1 MRSNKI
7 TIPKNGSLLYYNDA
21 WYNIINQVGEEMKIY
36 FDMNIYNRIFD
47 DQTQMRIRFESMAID
62 ILFELVE
69 KGKYELIWSFIL
81 EYENSRNPF
90 QDRMLHIN
98 SISNLCKETI
108 NPNDKIRLMAKD
120 IVKFSNA
127 KDKDA
132 LHLATAAYGIC
143 EYFITCDD
151 KFIRTVEK
159 NRDDLKGIIQ
169 NIKLYNPIDFLRKEM
184 DIDVIE

>member
-1 MRSNKI
+1 
-7 TIPKNGSLLYYNDA
+7 
-21 WYNIINQVGEEMKIY
+21 MKIY
-36 FDMNIYNRIFD
+36 CDMNIYNRIFD

-69 KGKYELIWSFIL
+69 REKYELVWSFIL

-90 QDRMLHIN
+90 QERMLHIK
-98 SISNLCKETI
+98 SLSDLCKEI
-108 NPNDKIRLMAKD
+108 IKPDEKIRLMAKD
-120 IVKFSNA
+120 IISCSNV

-132 LHLATAAYGIC
+132 LHLASAVYGNC

-151 KFIRTVEK
+151 KFVKTVAK
-159 NRDDLKGIIQ
+159 SRDGLKSIIQ

-184 DIDVIE
+184 DIDVIG